1 MTHEEYKKRAFA
13 KSPALKAEYDALEP
27 EYQLIKAVIDARAKC
42 NLTQKELAD
51 RVGTSQANI
60 SKLERGELNPSV
72 AFLKKFAAACDMKL
86 NITFQ

>member
-13 KSPALKAEYDALEP
+13 KNPALKAEYDALEP
-27 EYQLIKAVIDARAKC
+27 EYQLMTAVIDARAKS
-42 NLTQKELAD
+42 NLTQKELAE